1 MWLCLAAS
9 ALTMTVIFSLGY
21 CLGRVWENLF
31 IPKRNKR
38 SGLTVYAAEELHRH
52 EASRKKGKHKVDGG
66 DWVHD
71 YDELFGDC
79 ESDAEIKVYLTKT
92 GTKVHLLNCHGLH
105 NADMSKMR
113 TLAICKHCMK
123 TRKERRL
130 FHTD

>member
-1 MWLCLAAS
+1 
-9 ALTMTVIFSLGY
+9 MTVIFSLGY

-31 IPKRNKR
+31 IPKRNKG
-38 SGLTVYAAEELHRH
+38 SGLTVYATEELHCH
-52 EASRKKGKHKVDGG
+52 EAIRKKGKHKVDGG

-92 GTKVHLLNCHGLH
+92 GTKVHLFKCQGIH

>member
-31 IPKRNKR
+31 IPKRNKG
-38 SGLTVYAAEELHRH
+38 SGLTGYATEELHCH
-52 EASRKKGKHKVDGG
+52 EAIRKKGKHKVDGG

-92 GTKVHLLNCHGLH
+92 GTKVHLLNCPGLH